1 MFLESIAKK
10 TAKERRETEL
20 LFALLVECLN
30 RNYASLEDH
39 RAEQREVK
47 RYTAE
52 FNCDFL
58 PYILPQF
65 EASFLPALGKEEG
78 KPYSFFLRHSFLMTS
93 EQYKR
98 VLYEFLDF
106 LHDRKPSAGPFDLQ
120 QFQRQG
126 EDSSEA
132 NKESNN
138 LANGA

>member
-1 MFLESIAKK
+1 MFLESIARR

-30 RNYASLEDH
+30 KNYDSLEDH

-58 PYILPQF
+58 PYILPHF
-65 EASFLPALGKEEG
+65 ESSFLPALGKEEG
-78 KPYSFFLRHSFLMTS
+78 KPYSFFLRNSYLMTS

-106 LHDRKPSAGPFDLQ
+106 LHDRRPSPGPFDLQ

-126 EDSSEA
+126 EDSSDGNA
-132 NKESNN
+132 GH
-138 LANGA
+138 NG